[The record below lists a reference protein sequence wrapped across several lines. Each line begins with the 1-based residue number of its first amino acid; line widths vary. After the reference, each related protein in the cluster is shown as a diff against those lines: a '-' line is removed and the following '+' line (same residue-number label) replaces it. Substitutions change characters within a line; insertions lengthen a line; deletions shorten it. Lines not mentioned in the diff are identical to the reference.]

1 MISEFIFFPALFVF
15 VAAAFALTVWITK
28 RWRARALP
36 ECIQQHLPEY
46 QEVFPPMMGTA
57 VARTVTGMLVEWGG
71 SVVGMLVFTD
81 LLFDVWGVPVDLV
94 G

>member
-1 MISEFIFFPALFVF
+1 MISEFIFFPALFSF
-15 VAAAFALTVWITK
+15 VAVAFALAFWIAQ

-46 QEVFPPMMGTA
+46 REVFPSATEAPI
-57 VARTVTGMLVEWGG
+57 ARTVFDMLVEWGG
-71 SVVGMLVFTD
+71 SVVGTFVFTE